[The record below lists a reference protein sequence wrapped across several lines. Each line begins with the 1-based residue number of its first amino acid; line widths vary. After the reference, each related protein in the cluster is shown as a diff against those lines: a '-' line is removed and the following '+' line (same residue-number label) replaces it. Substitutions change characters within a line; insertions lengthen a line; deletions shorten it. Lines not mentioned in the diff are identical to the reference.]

1 MSSLLFSPLLRE
13 GGGGHKNHHHQW
25 GEKKTLLCASS
36 SLFATR
42 QQSNNKIAFYYGG
55 IAFLA
60 TLTAGVVVGGPLKN
74 TAKTFSVE
82 CQDASSSSTTDED
95 DDFTTSTRSGAAR
108 KENNNN
114 KKRYRIAHR
123 TFRSEFSF
131 VNNCLRLAR
140 NIANP
145 TSIAALEFQKQL
157 EQFDARFATWKEEY
171 FCFSEEEEE
180 EEERD
185 ESEEEDNEEEEEE
198 EEKDDAFRRRR
209 RQRRRK
215 KNDSGV
221 MFEQYV
227 AAERASNGDANAT
240 REILLD
246 QYGVDVSLERVREM
260 GARRPQWPVFP
271 WTSWK
276 RLVVR
281 GVIRDAS
288 ISSCRVMISKHLE
301 KRTTERFAMKLTK
314 EARMSGKRKMG
325 RFYALKKRGEEI
337 ASTSTSTSSLACYY
351 SSKAALT
358 KKFAKTHLLANFCN
372 FSAVWVYDMFED
384 FLRCYNF
391 HKHGGYIGQPV
402 PRNEAS
408 LVSCAKL
415 YVNCALKHSITA
427 LSSAFGST
435 TVAALTFYLFPSVSE
450 GKGVYY
456 ALFLAQLA
464 GDHFG
469 IRLAR
474 GLNATFG
481 FRGLPRLAAA
491 AQ

>member
-1 MSSLLFSPLLRE
+1 MLC
-13 GGGGHKNHHHQW
+13 GGVVGRRQ
-25 GEKKTLLCASS
+25 
-36 SLFATR
+36 

-60 TLTAGVVVGGPLKN
+60 TLTAGVVVGPLKN
-74 TAKTFSVE
+74 NAKTFSVE
-82 CQDASSSSTTDED
+82 CQDASSSSSNDE
-95 DDFTTSTRSGAAR
+95 DDFTTITQSGAAR

-114 KKRYRIAHR
+114 EKKRYRIAHR

-171 FCFSEEEEE
+171 FYFSEEE

-198 EEKDDAFRRRR
+198 EKEDTFRRRR
-209 RQRRRK
+209 RRRR

-337 ASTSTSTSSLACYY
+337 ASTSTSTTSLACYY

-408 LVSCAKL
+408 LASCAKL

-481 FRGLPRLAAA
+481 FRGLPRLAAV
-491 AQ
+491 Q

>member
-1 MSSLLFSPLLRE
+1 MTLTSFWGGVGTTRQKKSLLLGVVNNAHRS
-13 GGGGHKNHHHQW
+13 NNN
-25 GEKKTLLCASS
+25 
-36 SLFATR
+36 
-42 QQSNNKIAFYYGG
+42 NNKIVFGG

-60 TLTAGVVVGGPLKN
+60 TLATGVSLGGPLKN
-74 TAKTFSVE
+74 GTVE
-82 CQDASSSSTTDED
+82 CQNSMMMSSDFEDDDDD
-95 DDFTTSTRSGAAR
+95 DDFTTLTTTKRSTR
-108 KENNNN
+108 NNNN
-114 KKRYRIAHR
+114 NTNEKKNKRYRIAHR

-171 FCFSEEEEE
+171 FFFSEEEE
-180 EEERD
+180 D
-185 ESEEEDNEEEEEE
+185 INESEEEDKEEEEEDKE
-198 EEKDDAFRRRR
+198 DSFRRRR
-209 RQRRRK
+209 RRRRQGR
-215 KNDSGV
+215 KNDDGV

-246 QYGVDVSLERVREM
+246 RYGVDVSLERVREM

-288 ISSCRVMISKHLE
+288 ISSCRVMISKYLE
-301 KRTTERFAMKLTK
+301 KRTTERLAMKLTK

-408 LVSCAKL
+408 LASCAKL

-456 ALFLAQLA
+456 ALFFAQLA

-481 FRGLPRLAAA
+481 FRGLPRLAKFSVE
-491 AQ
+491 

>member
-1 MSSLLFSPLLRE
+1 MLC
-13 GGGGHKNHHHQW
+13 GGVVGRRQ
-25 GEKKTLLCASS
+25 
-36 SLFATR
+36 
-42 QQSNNKIAFYYGG
+42 QQSNNKIAFYGG

-60 TLTAGVVVGGPLKN
+60 TLTAGVVVGPLKN
-74 TAKTFSVE
+74 NAKTFSVE
-82 CQDASSSSTTDED
+82 CQDASSSSTND
-95 DDFTTSTRSGAAR
+95 DNDFTTITQSAAR
-108 KENNNN
+108 ENNNN
-114 KKRYRIAHR
+114 EKRYRIAHR

-171 FCFSEEEEE
+171 FYFSEEEEEE

-198 EEKDDAFRRRR
+198 EKEDTFRRRR
-209 RQRRRK
+209 RRRR

-408 LVSCAKL
+408 LASCAKL

-491 AQ
+491 VQ

>member
-1 MSSLLFSPLLRE
+1 MTLTSFWGGVGTTRQKKSLLL
-13 GGGGHKNHHHQW
+13 GVVNAHG
-25 GEKKTLLCASS
+25 SS
-36 SLFATR
+36 N
-42 QQSNNKIAFYYGG
+42 NNKIVFGG

-60 TLTAGVVVGGPLKN
+60 TLATGVSLGGPLKN
-74 TAKTFSVE
+74 GTVE
-82 CQDASSSSTTDED
+82 CQNSIVMSSDFEDDDD
-95 DDFTTSTRSGAAR
+95 DDFTTTTTTKRSTR
-108 KENNNN
+108 NNNN
-114 KKRYRIAHR
+114 NTNEKKNKRYRIAHR

-131 VNNCLRLAR
+131 VNNFLRLAR

-171 FCFSEEEEE
+171 FFFSEEEE
-180 EEERD
+180 D
-185 ESEEEDNEEEEEE
+185 INESEEEDKEEEEEE
-198 EEKDDAFRRRR
+198 DKEDSFRRRR
-209 RQRRRK
+209 RRRRQGR
-215 KNDSGV
+215 KNDDGV

-246 QYGVDVSLERVREM
+246 RYGVDVSLERVREM

-288 ISSCRVMISKHLE
+288 ISSCRVMISKYLE
-301 KRTTERFAMKLTK
+301 KRTTERLAMKLTK

-408 LVSCAKL
+408 LASCAKL

-456 ALFLAQLA
+456 ALFFAQLA

-481 FRGLPRLAAA
+481 FRGLPRLAKAVE
-491 AQ
+491 

>member
-1 MSSLLFSPLLRE
+1 M
-13 GGGGHKNHHHQW
+13 
-25 GEKKTLLCASS
+25 LCASS
-36 SLFATR
+36 SLFGRR
-42 QQSNNKIAFYYGG
+42 QQSNKIAFGG

-60 TLTAGVVVGGPLKN
+60 TLTAGVVVGPLKN
-74 TAKTFSVE
+74 NAKTFSVE
-82 CQDASSSSTTDED
+82 CQDASSTNDE
-95 DDFTTSTRSGAAR
+95 DDFTTITQSAAR
-108 KENNNN
+108 ENN

-171 FCFSEEEEE
+171 FYFSEEEEE
-180 EEERD
+180 KRD

-198 EEKDDAFRRRR
+198 KEDAFRRRR
-209 RQRRRK
+209 RRRRR

-288 ISSCRVMISKHLE
+288 ISSCRVMISKYLE

-408 LVSCAKL
+408 LASCAKL

-481 FRGLPRLAAA
+481 FRGLPRLAAV
-491 AQ
+491 Q

>member
-1 MSSLLFSPLLRE
+1 MLC
-13 GGGGHKNHHHQW
+13 GGGVGR
-25 GEKKTLLCASS
+25 
-36 SLFATR
+36 R
-42 QQSNNKIAFYYGG
+42 QQSNNKIVFGG

-60 TLTAGVVVGGPLKN
+60 TLTAGVVVGPLKN
-74 TAKTFSVE
+74 NAKTFSVE
-82 CQDASSSSTTDED
+82 CQDASSSSSNDE
-95 DDFTTSTRSGAAR
+95 DDFTTITQSGAAR

-114 KKRYRIAHR
+114 EKKRYRIAHR

-171 FCFSEEEEE
+171 FYFSEEEEEE

-198 EEKDDAFRRRR
+198 KEDAFRRRR
-209 RQRRRK
+209 RRRR

-288 ISSCRVMISKHLE
+288 ISSCRVMISKYLE

-408 LVSCAKL
+408 LASCAKL

-481 FRGLPRLAAA
+481 FRGLPRLAAV
-491 AQ
+491 Q

>member
-1 MSSLLFSPLLRE
+1 MTLTSW
-13 GGGGHKNHHHQW
+13 GGGVGTTRQ
-25 GEKKTLLCASS
+25 KK
-36 SLFATR
+36 SLFLGVVNAHGNNNN
-42 QQSNNKIAFYYGG
+42 NNKIVFGG

-60 TLTAGVVVGGPLKN
+60 TLATGVSLGGPLKN
-74 TAKTFSVE
+74 GTVE
-82 CQDASSSSTTDED
+82 CQNSILMSSDFEDDDD
-95 DDFTTSTRSGAAR
+95 DDFTTTTTTKRSTR
-108 KENNNN
+108 NNNN
-114 KKRYRIAHR
+114 NTNEKKNKRYRIAHR

-171 FCFSEEEEE
+171 FLFSEEEE
-180 EEERD
+180 D
-185 ESEEEDNEEEEEE
+185 INESEEEDREEEEEE
-198 EEKDDAFRRRR
+198 DKEDSFRRRR
-209 RQRRRK
+209 RRRRQGR
-215 KNDSGV
+215 KNDDGV

-246 QYGVDVSLERVREM
+246 RYGVDVSLERVREM

-288 ISSCRVMISKHLE
+288 ISSCRVMISKYLE
-301 KRTTERFAMKLTK
+301 KRTTERLAMKLTK

-408 LVSCAKL
+408 LASCAKL

-456 ALFLAQLA
+456 ALFFAQLA

-481 FRGLPRLAAA
+481 FRGLPRLAKAVE
-491 AQ
+491 

>member
-1 MSSLLFSPLLRE
+1 M
-13 GGGGHKNHHHQW
+13 
-25 GEKKTLLCASS
+25 LCDVGVVGRRR
-36 SLFATR
+36 R

-60 TLTAGVVVGGPLKN
+60 TLTAGVVVGPLKN
-74 TAKTFSVE
+74 NAKTFSLVE
-82 CQDASSSSTTDED
+82 CQDASSSSSSTNDDDD
-95 DDFTTSTRSGAAR
+95 DDFTTSTQKSAAAR
-108 KENNNN
+108 EKNNNN
-114 KKRYRIAHR
+114 NNNNEKKRYRIAHR

-140 NIANP
+140 NVANP

-171 FCFSEEEEE
+171 FYFSEEEEEEE

-198 EEKDDAFRRRR
+198 EEEKENAFRRRRRRR
-209 RQRRRK
+209 RQRRRR
-215 KNDSGV
+215 NDSGV

-227 AAERASNGDANAT
+227 AAERASNGDANVT

-337 ASTSTSTSSLACYY
+337 ASTSTSTTSLACYY

-408 LVSCAKL
+408 LASCAKL

-481 FRGLPRLAAA
+481 FRGLPRLAAV
-491 AQ
+491 Q

>member
-1 MSSLLFSPLLRE
+1 MTLTSW
-13 GGGGHKNHHHQW
+13 GGGVGTTRQ
-25 GEKKTLLCASS
+25 KK
-36 SLFATR
+36 SLFLGVVNAYGNNNN
-42 QQSNNKIAFYYGG
+42 NNKIVFGG

-60 TLTAGVVVGGPLKN
+60 TLATGVSLGGPLKN
-74 TAKTFSVE
+74 GTVE
-82 CQDASSSSTTDED
+82 CQNSIVMSSDFEDDDD
-95 DDFTTSTRSGAAR
+95 DDFTTTTTTTKRSTR
-108 KENNNN
+108 NNNN
-114 KKRYRIAHR
+114 NTNEKKNKRYRIAHR

-171 FCFSEEEEE
+171 FFFSEEEE
-180 EEERD
+180 D
-185 ESEEEDNEEEEEE
+185 INESEEEDKEEEEEDKE
-198 EEKDDAFRRRR
+198 DSFRRRR
-209 RQRRRK
+209 RRRRQGR
-215 KNDSGV
+215 KNDDGV

-246 QYGVDVSLERVREM
+246 RYGVDVSLERVREM

-288 ISSCRVMISKHLE
+288 ISSCRVMISKYLE
-301 KRTTERFAMKLTK
+301 KRTTERLAMKLTK

-408 LVSCAKL
+408 LASCAKL

-456 ALFLAQLA
+456 ALFFAQLA

-481 FRGLPRLAAA
+481 FRGLPRLAKFSVE
-491 AQ
+491 

>member
-1 MSSLLFSPLLRE
+1 MMMSSDFE
-13 GGGGHKNHHHQW
+13 
-25 GEKKTLLCASS
+25 
-36 SLFATR
+36 
-42 QQSNNKIAFYYGG
+42 
-55 IAFLA
+55 
-60 TLTAGVVVGGPLKN
+60 
-74 TAKTFSVE
+74 
-82 CQDASSSSTTDED
+82 DDDDD
-95 DDFTTSTRSGAAR
+95 DDFTTTTTTKRSTR
-108 KENNNN
+108 NNNN
-114 KKRYRIAHR
+114 NTNEKKNKRYRIAHR

-171 FCFSEEEEE
+171 FFFSEEEE
-180 EEERD
+180 D
-185 ESEEEDNEEEEEE
+185 INESEEEDKEEEEEE
-198 EEKDDAFRRRR
+198 DKEDSFRRRR
-209 RQRRRK
+209 RRRRQGR
-215 KNDSGV
+215 KNDDGV

-246 QYGVDVSLERVREM
+246 RYGVDVSLERVREM

-288 ISSCRVMISKHLE
+288 ISSCRVMISKYLE
-301 KRTTERFAMKLTK
+301 KRTTERLAMKLTK

-408 LVSCAKL
+408 LASCAKL

-456 ALFLAQLA
+456 ALFFAQLA

-481 FRGLPRLAAA
+481 FRGLPRLAKAVE
-491 AQ
+491 

>member
-1 MSSLLFSPLLRE
+1 MLC
-13 GGGGHKNHHHQW
+13 GGVVGR
-25 GEKKTLLCASS
+25 
-36 SLFATR
+36 R
-42 QQSNNKIAFYYGG
+42 QQSNNKIVFGG

-60 TLTAGVVVGGPLKN
+60 TLTAGVVVGPLKN
-74 TAKTFSVE
+74 NAKTFSLVE
-82 CQDASSSSTTDED
+82 CQDASTSSSSSSTNDDDDD
-95 DDFTTSTRSGAAR
+95 DDFTTSTQKSAAAR
-108 KENNNN
+108 EKNNNN
-114 KKRYRIAHR
+114 NNNNEKKRYRIAHR

-171 FCFSEEEEE
+171 FYFSEEEEE

-198 EEKDDAFRRRR
+198 EEKEDAFRRRR
-209 RQRRRK
+209 RRRRRR
-215 KNDSGV
+215 NDSGV

-288 ISSCRVMISKHLE
+288 ISSCRVMISKYLE

-337 ASTSTSTSSLACYY
+337 ASTSTSTTSLACYY

-408 LVSCAKL
+408 LASCAKL

-491 AQ
+491 VQ

>member
-1 MSSLLFSPLLRE
+1 MSLLFSRR
-13 GGGGHKNHHHQW
+13 KW
-25 GEKKTLLCASS
+25 GEKACAS
-36 SLFATR
+36 LFTPSFEKEGVA
-42 QQSNNKIAFYYGG
+42 KIATSFVGRSPTTTGVVFGG
-55 IAFLA
+55 VAFVA
-60 TLTAGVVVGGPLKN
+60 TLGLGPLKN
-74 TAKTFSVE
+74 AKVE
-82 CQDASSSSTTDED
+82 CHSSSD
-95 DDFTTSTRSGAAR
+95 DDVSDLIIIAGEKNNTFTT
-108 KENNNN
+108 NNNN
-114 KKRYRIAHR
+114 KRYRIAHR

-171 FCFSEEEEE
+171 FFFSEEKE
-180 EEERD
+180 D
-185 ESEEEDNEEEEEE
+185 INESEEEDKEEEDKEDKE
-198 EEKDDAFRRRR
+198 DSFRRRR
-209 RQRRRK
+209 RRRRQGR
-215 KNDSGV
+215 KNDDGV

-246 QYGVDVSLERVREM
+246 RYGVDVSLERVREM

-288 ISSCRVMISKHLE
+288 ISSCRVMISKYLE
-301 KRTTERFAMKLTK
+301 KRTTERLAMKLTK

-408 LVSCAKL
+408 LASCAKL

-456 ALFLAQLA
+456 ALFFAQLA

-481 FRGLPRLAAA
+481 FRGLPRLAKAVE
-491 AQ
+491 

>member
-1 MSSLLFSPLLRE
+1 MTLTSFW
-13 GGGGHKNHHHQW
+13 GGVGTTRQ
-25 GEKKTLLCASS
+25 KK
-36 SLFATR
+36 SLFLGVVNAHGNNNN
-42 QQSNNKIAFYYGG
+42 NNKIVFGG

-60 TLTAGVVVGGPLKN
+60 TLATGVSLGGPLKN
-74 TAKTFSVE
+74 GTVE
-82 CQDASSSSTTDED
+82 CQNSILMSSDFEDDDD
-95 DDFTTSTRSGAAR
+95 DDFTTTTTTTKRSTR
-108 KENNNN
+108 NNNN
-114 KKRYRIAHR
+114 NTNEKKNKRYRIAHR

-171 FCFSEEEEE
+171 FFFSEEEE
-180 EEERD
+180 D
-185 ESEEEDNEEEEEE
+185 INESEEEDKEEEEEE
-198 EEKDDAFRRRR
+198 DKEDSFRRRR
-209 RQRRRK
+209 RRRRQGR
-215 KNDSGV
+215 KNDDGV

-246 QYGVDVSLERVREM
+246 RYGVDVSLERVREM

-288 ISSCRVMISKHLE
+288 ISSCRVMISKYLE
-301 KRTTERFAMKLTK
+301 KRTTERLAMKLTK

-408 LVSCAKL
+408 LASCAKL

-456 ALFLAQLA
+456 ALFFAQLA

-481 FRGLPRLAAA
+481 FRGLPRLAKAVE
-491 AQ
+491 

>member
-1 MSSLLFSPLLRE
+1 M
-13 GGGGHKNHHHQW
+13 
-25 GEKKTLLCASS
+25 LCDDVGVVVGRRR
-36 SLFATR
+36 R
-42 QQSNNKIAFYYGG
+42 QQSNNNKIAAFYYYGG

-60 TLTAGVVVGGPLKN
+60 TLTAGVVVGPLKN
-74 TAKTFSVE
+74 NAKTFSLVE
-82 CQDASSSSTTDED
+82 CQDASSSSTNDDDD
-95 DDFTTSTRSGAAR
+95 DDFTTSTQKSAAAR
-108 KENNNN
+108 EKNNNN
-114 KKRYRIAHR
+114 NNNNEKKRYRIAHR

-171 FCFSEEEEE
+171 FYFSEEEEEEE

-198 EEKDDAFRRRR
+198 EEEKEDAFRRRRRRR
-209 RQRRRK
+209 RQRRRR
-215 KNDSGV
+215 NDSGV

-227 AAERASNGDANAT
+227 AAERASNGDANVT

-337 ASTSTSTSSLACYY
+337 ASTSTSTTSLACYY

-408 LVSCAKL
+408 LASCAKL

-481 FRGLPRLAAA
+481 FRGLPRLAAV
-491 AQ
+491 Q

>member
-1 MSSLLFSPLLRE
+1 M
-13 GGGGHKNHHHQW
+13 
-25 GEKKTLLCASS
+25 
-36 SLFATR
+36 
-42 QQSNNKIAFYYGG
+42 
-55 IAFLA
+55 
-60 TLTAGVVVGGPLKN
+60 AGV
-74 TAKTFSVE
+74 SM
-82 CQDASSSSTTDED
+82 DE
-95 DDFTTSTRSGAAR
+95 
-108 KENNNN
+108 
-114 KKRYRIAHR
+114 
-123 TFRSEFSF
+123 
-131 VNNCLRLAR
+131 
-140 NIANP
+140 
-145 TSIAALEFQKQL
+145 LE
-157 EQFDARFATWKEEY
+157 TI
-171 FCFSEEEEE
+171 
-180 EEERD
+180 
-185 ESEEEDNEEEEEE
+185 
-198 EEKDDAFRRRR
+198 
-209 RQRRRK
+209 
-215 KNDSGV
+215 G
-221 MFEQYV
+221 
-227 AAERASNGDANAT
+227 
-240 REILLD
+240 
-246 QYGVDVSLERVREM
+246 
-260 GARRPQWPVFP
+260 RP
-271 WTSWK
+271 
-276 RLVVR
+276 R
-281 GVIRDAS
+281 VIRDAS

-337 ASTSTSTSSLACYY
+337 ASTSTSTTSLACYY

-408 LVSCAKL
+408 LASCAKL

-481 FRGLPRLAAA
+481 FRGLPRLAKAVE
-491 AQ
+491 

>member
-1 MSSLLFSPLLRE
+1 MTLLTSYWGGGVGTTRQKKSLLLGVFNAH
-13 GGGGHKNHHHQW
+13 GNNN
-25 GEKKTLLCASS
+25 
-36 SLFATR
+36 
-42 QQSNNKIAFYYGG
+42 NNKIVFGG

-60 TLTAGVVVGGPLKN
+60 TLATGVSLGGPLKN
-74 TAKTFSVE
+74 GTVE
-82 CQDASSSSTTDED
+82 CQNSILMSSSDFED
-95 DDFTTSTRSGAAR
+95 DDDDFSTTTTKRSTR
-108 KENNNN
+108 NNNN
-114 KKRYRIAHR
+114 NNNTNEKKKNKRYRIAHR

-171 FCFSEEEEE
+171 FFFSEEEEDVNESEEEDKEEEEE
-180 EEERD
+180 EEED
-185 ESEEEDNEEEEEE
+185 KEDS
-198 EEKDDAFRRRR
+198 FRRRR
-209 RQRRRK
+209 RRRRQGR
-215 KNDSGV
+215 KNDDGV

-246 QYGVDVSLERVREM
+246 RYGVDVSLERIREM
-260 GARRPQWPVFP
+260 GARRPEWPVFP

-288 ISSCRVMISKHLE
+288 ISSCRVMISKYLE
-301 KRTTERFAMKLTK
+301 KRTTERLAMKLTK

-408 LVSCAKL
+408 LASCAKL

-435 TVAALTFYLFPSVSE
+435 SVAALTFYLFPSVSE

-481 FRGLPRLAAA
+481 FRGLPRLAKAVE
-491 AQ
+491 

>member
-1 MSSLLFSPLLRE
+1 MTLTSFW
-13 GGGGHKNHHHQW
+13 GGVGTTRQ
-25 GEKKTLLCASS
+25 KK
-36 SLFATR
+36 SLFLGVVNAHGNNNN
-42 QQSNNKIAFYYGG
+42 NNKIVFGG

-60 TLTAGVVVGGPLKN
+60 TLATGVSLGGPLKN
-74 TAKTFSVE
+74 GMVE
-82 CQDASSSSTTDED
+82 CQNLIVMSSDFEDDDD
-95 DDFTTSTRSGAAR
+95 DDFTTTTTTTKRSTR
-108 KENNNN
+108 NNNN
-114 KKRYRIAHR
+114 NTNEKKNKRYRIAHR

-171 FCFSEEEEE
+171 FFFSEEEE
-180 EEERD
+180 D
-185 ESEEEDNEEEEEE
+185 INESEEEDKEEEEEE
-198 EEKDDAFRRRR
+198 DKEDSFRRRR
-209 RQRRRK
+209 RRRRQGR
-215 KNDSGV
+215 KNDDGV

-246 QYGVDVSLERVREM
+246 RYGVDVSLERVREM

-288 ISSCRVMISKHLE
+288 ISSCRVMISKYLE
-301 KRTTERFAMKLTK
+301 KRTTERLAMKLTK

-408 LVSCAKL
+408 LASCAKL

-456 ALFLAQLA
+456 ALFFAQLA

-481 FRGLPRLAAA
+481 FRGLPRLAKAVE
-491 AQ
+491 

>member
-1 MSSLLFSPLLRE
+1 MTLTSWGGGVGTTRQKKSLLLGVVNDAHS
-13 GGGGHKNHHHQW
+13 NNNN
-25 GEKKTLLCASS
+25 
-36 SLFATR
+36 
-42 QQSNNKIAFYYGG
+42 NNKIVFGG

-60 TLTAGVVVGGPLKN
+60 TLATGVSLGGPLKN
-74 TAKTFSVE
+74 GTVE
-82 CQDASSSSTTDED
+82 CQNSMMMSSDFEDDDDD
-95 DDFTTSTRSGAAR
+95 DDFTTTTTTKRSTR
-108 KENNNN
+108 NNNN
-114 KKRYRIAHR
+114 NTNEKKNKRYRIAHR

-171 FCFSEEEEE
+171 FFFSEEEE
-180 EEERD
+180 D
-185 ESEEEDNEEEEEE
+185 INESEEEDKEEEEEE
-198 EEKDDAFRRRR
+198 DKEDSFRRRR
-209 RQRRRK
+209 RRRRQGR
-215 KNDSGV
+215 KNDDGV

-246 QYGVDVSLERVREM
+246 RYGVDVSLERVREM

-288 ISSCRVMISKHLE
+288 ISSCRVMISKYLE
-301 KRTTERFAMKLTK
+301 KRTTERLAMKLTK

-408 LVSCAKL
+408 LASCAKL

-481 FRGLPRLAAA
+481 FRGLPRLAKAVE
-491 AQ
+491 

>member
-1 MSSLLFSPLLRE
+1 MTLTSWGGVGTIRQKKSLLL
-13 GGGGHKNHHHQW
+13 GVVNNAH
-25 GEKKTLLCASS
+25 
-36 SLFATR
+36 
-42 QQSNNKIAFYYGG
+42 SNNNNTNKIVFGG

-60 TLTAGVVVGGPLKN
+60 TLATGVSLGGPLKN
-74 TAKTFSVE
+74 GTVE
-82 CQDASSSSTTDED
+82 CQNSILMSSDFGDDDD
-95 DDFTTSTRSGAAR
+95 DDFTTTTTTKRSTR
-108 KENNNN
+108 NNNN
-114 KKRYRIAHR
+114 NTNEKKNKRYRIAHR

-171 FCFSEEEEE
+171 FFFSEEKE
-180 EEERD
+180 D
-185 ESEEEDNEEEEEE
+185 INESEEEDKEEEDKEDKEDSFR
-198 EEKDDAFRRRR
+198 KRRRRR
-209 RQRRRK
+209 RQGR
-215 KNDSGV
+215 KNDDGV

-246 QYGVDVSLERVREM
+246 RYGVDVSLERVREM

-288 ISSCRVMISKHLE
+288 ISSCRVMISKYLE
-301 KRTTERFAMKLTK
+301 KRTTERLAMKLTK

-408 LVSCAKL
+408 LASCAKL

-456 ALFLAQLA
+456 ALFFAQLA

-481 FRGLPRLAAA
+481 FRGLPRLAKAVE
-491 AQ
+491 

>member
-1 MSSLLFSPLLRE
+1 MLC
-13 GGGGHKNHHHQW
+13 GGGVGR
-25 GEKKTLLCASS
+25 
-36 SLFATR
+36 R
-42 QQSNNKIAFYYGG
+42 QQSNNKNVFGG

-60 TLTAGVVVGGPLKN
+60 TLTAGVVVGPLKN

-82 CQDASSSSTTDED
+82 CQDASSSSSNDE
-95 DDFTTSTRSGAAR
+95 DDFTTITQSGAAR

-114 KKRYRIAHR
+114 EKKRYRIAHR

-171 FCFSEEEEE
+171 FYFSEEEEEE

-198 EEKDDAFRRRR
+198 EKEDAFRRRRRR
-209 RQRRRK
+209 RQRRRR
-215 KNDSGV
+215 NDSGV

-408 LVSCAKL
+408 LASCAKL

-481 FRGLPRLAAA
+481 FRGLPRLAKAVE
-491 AQ
+491 

>member
-1 MSSLLFSPLLRE
+1 M
-13 GGGGHKNHHHQW
+13 
-25 GEKKTLLCASS
+25 LCDVGVVGRR
-36 SLFATR
+36 R

-60 TLTAGVVVGGPLKN
+60 TLTAGVVVGPLKN
-74 TAKTFSVE
+74 NAKTFSLVE
-82 CQDASSSSTTDED
+82 CQDASTSSSSSSTNDDDDD
-95 DDFTTSTRSGAAR
+95 DDFTTSTKKSAAAR
-108 KENNNN
+108 EKNNNN
-114 KKRYRIAHR
+114 NNNNNEKKRYRIAHR

-171 FCFSEEEEE
+171 FYFSEEE

-198 EEKDDAFRRRR
+198 KEDAFRRRR
-209 RQRRRK
+209 RQRRRR
-215 KNDSGV
+215 NDSGV

-408 LVSCAKL
+408 LASCAKL

-481 FRGLPRLAAA
+481 FRGLPRLAAV
-491 AQ
+491 Q

>member
-1 MSSLLFSPLLRE
+1 MSSDFE
-13 GGGGHKNHHHQW
+13 
-25 GEKKTLLCASS
+25 
-36 SLFATR
+36 
-42 QQSNNKIAFYYGG
+42 
-55 IAFLA
+55 
-60 TLTAGVVVGGPLKN
+60 
-74 TAKTFSVE
+74 
-82 CQDASSSSTTDED
+82 DDDD
-95 DDFTTSTRSGAAR
+95 DDFTTTTTTTKRSTR
-108 KENNNN
+108 NNNN
-114 KKRYRIAHR
+114 NTNEKKNKRYRIAHR

-171 FCFSEEEEE
+171 FFFSEEEE
-180 EEERD
+180 D
-185 ESEEEDNEEEEEE
+185 INESEEEDKEEEEEE
-198 EEKDDAFRRRR
+198 DKEDSFRRRR
-209 RQRRRK
+209 RRRRQGR
-215 KNDSGV
+215 KNDDGV

-246 QYGVDVSLERVREM
+246 RYGVDVSLERVREM

-288 ISSCRVMISKHLE
+288 ISSCRVMISKYLE
-301 KRTTERFAMKLTK
+301 KRTTERLAMKLTK

-408 LVSCAKL
+408 LASCAKL

-456 ALFLAQLA
+456 ALFFAQLA

-481 FRGLPRLAAA
+481 FRGLPRLAKAVE
-491 AQ
+491 

>member
-1 MSSLLFSPLLRE
+1 
-13 GGGGHKNHHHQW
+13 
-25 GEKKTLLCASS
+25 
-36 SLFATR
+36 
-42 QQSNNKIAFYYGG
+42 
-55 IAFLA
+55 
-60 TLTAGVVVGGPLKN
+60 
-74 TAKTFSVE
+74 
-82 CQDASSSSTTDED
+82 
-95 DDFTTSTRSGAAR
+95 
-108 KENNNN
+108 
-114 KKRYRIAHR
+114 
-123 TFRSEFSF
+123 
-131 VNNCLRLAR
+131 
-140 NIANP
+140 
-145 TSIAALEFQKQL
+145 
-157 EQFDARFATWKEEY
+157 
-171 FCFSEEEEE
+171 
-180 EEERD
+180 
-185 ESEEEDNEEEEEE
+185 
-198 EEKDDAFRRRR
+198 
-209 RQRRRK
+209 
-215 KNDSGV
+215 

-227 AAERASNGDANAT
+227 AAERASNRDANAT

-337 ASTSTSTSSLACYY
+337 ASTSTSSLACYY

-408 LVSCAKL
+408 LASCAKL

-491 AQ
+491 VQ

>member
-1 MSSLLFSPLLRE
+1 MLC
-13 GGGGHKNHHHQW
+13 GGGVGR
-25 GEKKTLLCASS
+25 
-36 SLFATR
+36 R
-42 QQSNNKIAFYYGG
+42 QQSNNKIVFGG

-60 TLTAGVVVGGPLKN
+60 TLTAGVVVGPLKN

-82 CQDASSSSTTDED
+82 CQDASSSSSNDE
-95 DDFTTSTRSGAAR
+95 DDFTTITQSGAAR

-114 KKRYRIAHR
+114 EKKRYRIAHR

-171 FCFSEEEEE
+171 FFFSEEKEDINESEEEDKEEEEE
-180 EEERD
+180 ED
-185 ESEEEDNEEEEEE
+185 KEDS
-198 EEKDDAFRRRR
+198 FRRRR
-209 RQRRRK
+209 RRRRQGR
-215 KNDSGV
+215 KNDDGV

-408 LVSCAKL
+408 LASCAKL

-491 AQ
+491 VQ

>member
-1 MSSLLFSPLLRE
+1 M
-13 GGGGHKNHHHQW
+13 
-25 GEKKTLLCASS
+25 LCDDVGVVVGRRR
-36 SLFATR
+36 R
-42 QQSNNKIAFYYGG
+42 QQSNNNNKIANAAFYYYYGG

-60 TLTAGVVVGGPLKN
+60 TLTAGVVVGPLKN
-74 TAKTFSVE
+74 NAKTFSLVE
-82 CQDASSSSTTDED
+82 CQDASSSSTNDDDDD
-95 DDFTTSTRSGAAR
+95 DDFTTSTQKSAAAAR
-108 KENNNN
+108 EKNNNN
-114 KKRYRIAHR
+114 NNNNNEKKRYRIAHR

-140 NIANP
+140 NVANP

-171 FCFSEEEEE
+171 FYFSEEEEEEE

-198 EEKDDAFRRRR
+198 EEEKEDAFRRRRRRR
-209 RQRRRK
+209 RQRRRR
-215 KNDSGV
+215 NDSGV

-227 AAERASNGDANAT
+227 AAERASNGDANVT

-337 ASTSTSTSSLACYY
+337 ASTSTSTTSLACYY

-408 LVSCAKL
+408 LASCAKL

-481 FRGLPRLAAA
+481 FRGLPRLAAV
-491 AQ
+491 Q

>member
-1 MSSLLFSPLLRE
+1 MTLTSWGGVGTIRQKKSLLLGVVNDAHS
-13 GGGGHKNHHHQW
+13 NNNN
-25 GEKKTLLCASS
+25 
-36 SLFATR
+36 
-42 QQSNNKIAFYYGG
+42 NNKIVFGG

-60 TLTAGVVVGGPLKN
+60 TLATGVSLGGPLKN
-74 TAKTFSVE
+74 GTVE
-82 CQDASSSSTTDED
+82 CQNSILMSSDFEDDDD
-95 DDFTTSTRSGAAR
+95 DDFTTTTTTKRSTR
-108 KENNNN
+108 NNNN
-114 KKRYRIAHR
+114 NTNEKKNKRYRIANR

-171 FCFSEEEEE
+171 FLFSEEEE
-180 EEERD
+180 D
-185 ESEEEDNEEEEEE
+185 INESEEEDREEEEEE
-198 EEKDDAFRRRR
+198 DKEDSFRRRR
-209 RQRRRK
+209 RRRQGR
-215 KNDSGV
+215 KNDDGV

-246 QYGVDVSLERVREM
+246 RYGVDVSLERVREM

-288 ISSCRVMISKHLE
+288 ISSCRVMISKYLE
-301 KRTTERFAMKLTK
+301 KRTTERLAMKLTK

-408 LVSCAKL
+408 LASCAKL

-456 ALFLAQLA
+456 ALFFAQLA

-481 FRGLPRLAAA
+481 FRGLPRLAKAVE
-491 AQ
+491 

>member
-1 MSSLLFSPLLRE
+1 
-13 GGGGHKNHHHQW
+13 
-25 GEKKTLLCASS
+25 
-36 SLFATR
+36 
-42 QQSNNKIAFYYGG
+42 
-55 IAFLA
+55 
-60 TLTAGVVVGGPLKN
+60 
-74 TAKTFSVE
+74 
-82 CQDASSSSTTDED
+82 
-95 DDFTTSTRSGAAR
+95 
-108 KENNNN
+108 
-114 KKRYRIAHR
+114 
-123 TFRSEFSF
+123 
-131 VNNCLRLAR
+131 
-140 NIANP
+140 
-145 TSIAALEFQKQL
+145 
-157 EQFDARFATWKEEY
+157 
-171 FCFSEEEEE
+171 
-180 EEERD
+180 
-185 ESEEEDNEEEEEE
+185 
-198 EEKDDAFRRRR
+198 
-209 RQRRRK
+209 
-215 KNDSGV
+215 

-337 ASTSTSTSSLACYY
+337 ASTSTSTTSLACYY

-402 PRNEAS
+402 PSNEAS
-408 LVSCAKL
+408 LASCAKL

-481 FRGLPRLAAA
+481 FRGLPRLAAV
-491 AQ
+491 Q

>member
-1 MSSLLFSPLLRE
+1 M
-13 GGGGHKNHHHQW
+13 
-25 GEKKTLLCASS
+25 LCDDVGVVVGRRR
-36 SLFATR
+36 R
-42 QQSNNKIAFYYGG
+42 QQSNNNKIANNAFYYYYGG

-60 TLTAGVVVGGPLKN
+60 TLTAGVVVGPLKN
-74 TAKTFSVE
+74 NAKTFSLVE
-82 CQDASSSSTTDED
+82 CQDASSSSTNDDDDD
-95 DDFTTSTRSGAAR
+95 DDFTTSTQKSAAAAR
-108 KENNNN
+108 EKNNNN
-114 KKRYRIAHR
+114 NNNNNEKKRYRIAHR

-140 NIANP
+140 NVANP

-171 FCFSEEEEE
+171 FYFSEEEEEEE

-198 EEKDDAFRRRR
+198 EEEKEDAFRRRRRRR
-209 RQRRRK
+209 RQRRRR
-215 KNDSGV
+215 NDSGV

-227 AAERASNGDANAT
+227 AAERASNGDANVT

-337 ASTSTSTSSLACYY
+337 ASTSTSTTSLACYY

-408 LVSCAKL
+408 LASCAKL

-481 FRGLPRLAAA
+481 FRGLPRLAAV
-491 AQ
+491 Q

>member
-1 MSSLLFSPLLRE
+1 M
-13 GGGGHKNHHHQW
+13 
-25 GEKKTLLCASS
+25 LCDDVGVVVGRRR
-36 SLFATR
+36 R
-42 QQSNNKIAFYYGG
+42 QQSNNNKIANAFYYYGG

-60 TLTAGVVVGGPLKN
+60 TLTAGVVVGPLKN
-74 TAKTFSVE
+74 NAKTFSLVE
-82 CQDASSSSTTDED
+82 CQDASSSSSSSSTNDDDDD
-95 DDFTTSTRSGAAR
+95 DDFTTSTQSAAAR
-108 KENNNN
+108 EKNNNN
-114 KKRYRIAHR
+114 NNNEKKRYRIAHR

-171 FCFSEEEEE
+171 FYFSEEEEEEEE

-198 EEKDDAFRRRR
+198 EEKEDAFRRRRRR
-209 RQRRRK
+209 RQRRRR
-215 KNDSGV
+215 NDRGG

-337 ASTSTSTSSLACYY
+337 ASTSTSTTSLACYY

-408 LVSCAKL
+408 LASCAKL

-481 FRGLPRLAAA
+481 FRGLPRLAAV
-491 AQ
+491 Q

>member
-1 MSSLLFSPLLRE
+1 MLC
-13 GGGGHKNHHHQW
+13 GGVVGRRQ
-25 GEKKTLLCASS
+25 
-36 SLFATR
+36 
-42 QQSNNKIAFYYGG
+42 QQSNNKIAFYGG

-60 TLTAGVVVGGPLKN
+60 TLTAGVVVGPLKN
-74 TAKTFSVE
+74 NAKTFSVG
-82 CQDASSSSTTDED
+82 CQDASSSSTNDD
-95 DDFTTSTRSGAAR
+95 DDFTTITQSAAR
-108 KENNNN
+108 ENNNN
-114 KKRYRIAHR
+114 EKRYRIAHR

-171 FCFSEEEEE
+171 FYFSEEE

-198 EEKDDAFRRRR
+198 KEDAFRRRR
-209 RQRRRK
+209 RRRRR

-314 EARMSGKRKMG
+314 EAKMSGKRKMG

-372 FSAVWVYDMFED
+372 FSAVWVYDMFEH

-408 LVSCAKL
+408 LASCAKL

-481 FRGLPRLAAA
+481 FRGLPRLAAV
-491 AQ
+491 Q

>member
-1 MSSLLFSPLLRE
+1 MSLLFSRR
-13 GGGGHKNHHHQW
+13 KW
-25 GEKKTLLCASS
+25 GEKVCAS
-36 SLFATR
+36 LFEKEGFA
-42 QQSNNKIAFYYGG
+42 KIATTSFVGRSPTTTGVVFGG
-55 IAFLA
+55 VAFVA
-60 TLTAGVVVGGPLKN
+60 TLGLGPLKN
-74 TAKTFSVE
+74 AKVE
-82 CQDASSSSTTDED
+82 CHSSSD
-95 DDFTTSTRSGAAR
+95 DDVSDLIIIAGEKNNTFTT
-108 KENNNN
+108 NNNN
-114 KKRYRIAHR
+114 KRYRIAHR

-171 FCFSEEEEE
+171 FFFSEEKEDINESEEEDKEEEEE
-180 EEERD
+180 ED
-185 ESEEEDNEEEEEE
+185 KEDS
-198 EEKDDAFRRRR
+198 FRRRR
-209 RQRRRK
+209 RRRRQGR
-215 KNDSGV
+215 KNDDGV

-246 QYGVDVSLERVREM
+246 RYGVDVSLERVREM

-288 ISSCRVMISKHLE
+288 ISSCRVMISKYLE
-301 KRTTERFAMKLTK
+301 KRTTERLAMKLTK

-408 LVSCAKL
+408 LASCAKL

-469 IRLAR
+469 FRLAR
-474 GLNATFG
+474 GLNGTFG
-481 FRGLPRLAAA
+481 FRGLPRLAEGFPSSSSSR
-491 AQ
+491 